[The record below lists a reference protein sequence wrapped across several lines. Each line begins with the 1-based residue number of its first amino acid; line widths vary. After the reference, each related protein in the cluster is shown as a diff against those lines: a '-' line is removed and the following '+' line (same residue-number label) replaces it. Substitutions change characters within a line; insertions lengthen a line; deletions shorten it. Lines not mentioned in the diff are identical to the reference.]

1 VSDTDQVSVPDVE
14 PAAQEQRAAETAQTP
29 APVPGSAPSQ
39 TPMARPAGP
48 SLLGLPKTAAG
59 WTAFVLEV
67 LFVALLAVGMWL
79 NSASMQTELWGRLG
93 MVSDVMFVVT
103 PVALLMSVV
112 GGVLAI
118 SALAR
123 RRERSVL
130 VWFAAAVFVLAVGV
144 VVLSLV

>member
-1 VSDTDQVSVPDVE
+1 MSDTDQVAVPDIE
-14 PAAQEQRAAETAQTP
+14 PAAEAQRVAETAQTP
-29 APVPGSAPSQ
+29 APVPGSAPAPAQ
-39 TPMARPAGP
+39 MARPAGP
-48 SLLGLPKTAAG
+48 RLLGLPETTAG
-59 WTAFVLEV
+59 WGAVVLEV
-67 LFVALLAVGMWL
+67 LFVALFAVGTWL
-79 NSASMQTELWGRLG
+79 NSASMQTALWGRLG

-130 VWFAAAVFVLAVGV
+130 VWFAAAVFVLAVAV